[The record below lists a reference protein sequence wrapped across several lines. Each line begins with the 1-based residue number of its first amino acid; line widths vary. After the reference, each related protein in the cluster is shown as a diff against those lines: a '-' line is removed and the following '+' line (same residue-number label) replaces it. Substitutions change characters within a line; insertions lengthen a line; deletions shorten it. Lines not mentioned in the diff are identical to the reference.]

1 MSSLGAS
8 VMSEKLE
15 EIEKLSLCIIRI
27 DNEIKALAADVAQ
40 NKNTIGGISHLLDD
54 VAETVKEL
62 EDKVKTLE
70 EDRMP

>member
-1 MSSLGAS
+1 
-8 VMSEKLE
+8 MSEKLE
-15 EIEKLSLCIIRI
+15 ETIEKLRLCILRI
-27 DNEIKALAADVAQ
+27 DKVVKALAADVAQ

-70 EDRMP
+70 EDHMP